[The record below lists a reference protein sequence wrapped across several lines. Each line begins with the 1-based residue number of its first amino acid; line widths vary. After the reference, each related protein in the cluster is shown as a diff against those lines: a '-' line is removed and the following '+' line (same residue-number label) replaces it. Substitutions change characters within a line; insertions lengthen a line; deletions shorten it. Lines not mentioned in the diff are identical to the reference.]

1 MDSDYPTGPS
11 RNRPWASAAGG
22 GWSGCA
28 RVRGALGD
36 WCAVRPVGAGKPHTG
51 ATADGAAPYAEPVL
65 PLRTLTALLV
75 GGFVGTVLRALLA
88 DAWGHDATVW
98 PWATF
103 VVNVVGALLLG
114 IVVALLRTRPTASL
128 YWRPLL
134 ATGLCGGLT
143 TFSTLQL
150 ELVRMFDAD
159 AVGLAAA
166 YLAASLALG
175 LLAVVAGLR
184 LGAALPGSEPIEFDV
199 PVGGR
204 TGGSVEVEIERGR
217 G

>member
-1 MDSDYPTGPS
+1 M
-11 RNRPWASAAGG
+11 
-22 GWSGCA
+22 
-28 RVRGALGD
+28 
-36 WCAVRPVGAGKPHTG
+36 
-51 ATADGAAPYAEPVL
+51 L

-88 DAWGHDATVW
+88 DAWVHDPTAW

-128 YWRPLL
+128 SWRPLL
-134 ATGLCGGLT
+134 GTGLCGGLT
-143 TFSTLQL
+143 TFSTMQL
-150 ELVRMFDAD
+150 ELVRMVDAD
-159 AVGLAAA
+159 AVGLAVA
-166 YLAASLALG
+166 YLAASVVLG

-184 LGAALPGSEPIEFDV
+184 LGAAMPAPAVITVGVGVSGGDGADGS
-199 PVGGR
+199 
-204 TGGSVEVEIERGR
+204 RGR